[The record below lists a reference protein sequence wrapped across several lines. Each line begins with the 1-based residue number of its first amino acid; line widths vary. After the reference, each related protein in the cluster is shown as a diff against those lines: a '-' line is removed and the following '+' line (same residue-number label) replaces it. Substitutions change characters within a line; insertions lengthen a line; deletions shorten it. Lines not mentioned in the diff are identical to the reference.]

1 MTTALDQFHP
11 LVAGWFRDNLGPP
24 TDVQQQS
31 WPKIAAGEH
40 LLITA
45 PTGSGKTLTAFLWAI
60 NQFIDGKL
68 DTGQTRVL
76 YISPLKALNNDIQR
90 NLTRPLQDLA
100 QIFADADIPFPDIK
114 VSTRSGDTDAGD
126 RRRMLRHPPEILI
139 TTPESLNL
147 LLSSKGGRG
156 LLHGIDTLILDEIHA
171 VVGSKRGA
179 YLASAVERLVPLSGE
194 FQRIALSATIKPLDG
209 VADFVGAYRLDTNR
223 KDYLVDPQYQK
234 RKVTVIESKQHKDYQ
249 VTVRYPE
256 EAAERMKDEK
266 IWDSLCEDFNA
277 KIATNRSTLLFTNS
291 RVLCEKL
298 TYKINTA
305 ANATIAYAHH
315 GSLSREIRDDVE
327 EKLKSGD
334 LAAIVAT
341 SSLEMGIDIG
351 ALDEVV
357 LIQCPTS
364 ISSAIQRIG
373 RAGHQVG
380 EVSRSTIYP
389 THPQDFLEAAVL
401 ADAIVKREIEP
412 VTATLCPLDVLSQI
426 IISMVGVEKWEI
438 DDLYVHLRASYTYH
452 HLGRDQFDLVINMLA
467 GRYAESRIRELKP
480 KVSIDRLDNTIEAR
494 QGALL
499 ALYLSGGVI
508 PDRGYFQLRHQES
521 NSRIGELDEEFV
533 WEARLGQVFTLGTQF
548 WQITNITH
556 NDVFVQPGRPTT
568 SAPPF
573 WKAEQLNR
581 DFCFSERIAE
591 FLEEVN
597 SHLDDDSL
605 PQQMAQRYK
614 MELIAAQNLIDFLR
628 RQHQHCG
635 CALPHRHHLVMERIE
650 TAPGRAAGNQ
660 IVLHAPFG
668 AKVLRPFAMALES
681 AWRNRFEEQLEV
693 FVTNDCLVLQLTHAI
708 TADELFSLVGAQ
720 QLEELIRQ
728 RLEGSGFFGARF
740 RECAG
745 RALLLS
751 KGKFNERKPLW
762 MSRLQ
767 SQKLM
772 DSVLKYEDFPIL
784 LETWRTC
791 LQDEFDLKS
800 LKLVLDEL
808 ASGAIVWTEVETVT
822 PSPMAHNVAWN
833 QINLYMYQDDQPQSD
848 KMSNLNQ
855 DLLQQVVFT
864 PGLRPG
870 IEPTLIDE
878 FQRKRLRMSPGY
890 APQSATDLLD
900 WIVERIAIGLA
911 EWEELLLRIAADD
924 VDSEPVAWVMALHAK
939 VVRLRVGNRELIIAL
954 ENLPAVAHGFYGATL
969 NEDELEILPLNTGME
984 LPALDMQMNDLDDAN
999 PDELLTILLGNWLQ
1013 FFGPITAQSI
1023 VEQLQVDPARVS
1035 AALQD
1040 LLDERALITGN
1051 LITDSDDSTYCD
1063 SGNFE
1068 MLLRLA
1074 RQIAI
1079 PTFDALE
1086 LEWLPLILHTYQS
1099 SHEQSKQELEQLLGS
1114 VEQLRCYPAHPN
1126 LWESEFLPARMP
1138 DYQPNQLDQLFQESN
1153 LHWVGRENKLISFC
1167 FADDL
1172 DLMPKDD
1179 TNAQESVATDL
1190 DTLLPDE
1197 LSRYDFTAL
1206 MSRTDWSAAN
1216 ISDLLWRS
1224 AWEGQVTNDTFMAV
1238 RRGIENDFQVPDA
1251 NSLAAPATQRRTAR
1265 RGGFSRWKGSIP
1277 FAGNWHRLVYPQPPM
1292 DSLETEE
1299 LNKDRVRVLL
1309 DRYGILFRELL
1320 LREDPLFRWA
1330 NLFRSLRLMEMS
1342 GEVLSGYFLKDIP
1355 GPQFASRQMFRL
1367 LQRKLPEEQIF
1378 WINAT
1383 DPISL
1388 CGIQLPQF
1396 KGQLPSRLSSTHVV
1410 YQGKRI
1416 VMISRRSGKNLV
1428 FNIAA
1433 DDPHLPDC
1441 LAVLKHLLYRPFQP
1455 VRQIRIETIND
1466 EPANRSEYLD
1476 PLRTA
1481 FDLVVDYKDATL
1493 HRTL

>member
-1 MTTALDQFHP
+1 MSTALDQFHP
-11 LVAGWFRDNLGPP
+11 LVAAWFRESIGTP
-24 TDVQQQS
+24 TDVQDRS
-31 WPKIAAGEH
+31 WPEIASGEH

-68 DTGQTRVL
+68 DTGQTRIL

-90 NLTRPLQDLA
+90 NLTRPLQELA
-100 QIFADADIPFPDIK
+100 QLFAKADTPFPEIT
-114 VSTRSGDTDAGD
+114 VSTRSGDTPAGG

-147 LLSSKGGRG
+147 LLSSKGGRM
-156 LLHGIDTLILDEIHA
+156 LLQGINTLILDEIHA

-179 YLASAVERLVPLSGE
+179 YLASAVERLVALSGE

-209 VADFVGAYRLDTNR
+209 VANFIGGYRLDTSR
-223 KDYLVDPQYQK
+223 KDYLVDPRYHK
-234 RKVTVIESKQHKDYQ
+234 RGVTVIESKQQKDYR
-249 VTVRYPE
+249 VTVRYPK
-256 EAAERMKDEK
+256 EAAERAKDEK
-266 IWDSLCEDFNA
+266 VWDSLCEDFVE
-277 KIATNRSTLLFTNS
+277 KIAANRSTLLFTNS

-298 TYKINTA
+298 TYKINSA
-305 ANATIAYAHH
+305 ADATIAYAHH
-315 GSLSREIRDDVE
+315 GSLSREIRTDVE
-327 EKLKSGD
+327 EKLKNGG

-351 ALDEVV
+351 VLDEVV

-380 EVSRSTIYP
+380 EISRSTIYP

-401 ADAIVKREIEP
+401 ADAIVSREIEP
-412 VTATLCPLDVLSQI
+412 VTATICPLDVLAQV
-426 IISMVGVEKWEI
+426 IISMVGVEKWDL
-438 DDLYVHLRASYTYH
+438 DDLYVHLRGSYTYH
-452 HLGRDQFDLVINMLA
+452 LLDRDQFDLVVNMLA

-480 KVSIDRLDNTIEAR
+480 KVSIDRLDNSIEAR
-494 QGALL
+494 PGALL
-499 ALYLSGGVI
+499 SLYLSGGVI
-508 PDRGYFQLRHQES
+508 PDRGYFQLRHQDS
-521 NSRIGELDEEFV
+521 NARIGELDEEFV
-533 WEARLGQVFTLGTQF
+533 WEARPGQVFTLGTQF
-548 WQITNITH
+548 WQIAKITH
-556 NDVFVQPGRPTT
+556 NDVFVQPGRPKT

-581 DFCFSERIAE
+581 DFYFSERIAK
-591 FLEEVN
+591 FLEEIS
-597 SHLDDDSL
+597 SHLDSDSL

-614 MELIAAQNLIDFLR
+614 MELVAAQNLIEFLR
-628 RQHQHCG
+628 RQRQHCG
-635 CALPHRHHLVMERIE
+635 CDLPHRHHLVMERIE
-650 TAPGRAAGNQ
+650 SAPGRASGSQ
-660 IVLHAPFG
+660 IVLHAPWG
-668 AKVLRPFAMALES
+668 AKVLRPFAMALEA
-681 AWRNRFEEQLEV
+681 AWRIRFEEQLEV
-693 FVTNDCLVLQLTHAI
+693 FVTNDCLVLQQTHPIA
-708 TADELFSLVGAQ
+708 AEELFSLVGAQ
-720 QLEELIRQ
+720 QVEELIRQ

-791 LQDEFDLKS
+791 LQDEFDLQS

-808 ASGAIVWTEVETVT
+808 ASGAIGWTEVETAT

-848 KMSNLNQ
+848 QMSNLNQ

-870 IEPTLIDE
+870 VEQSLIDD
-878 FQRKRLRMSPGY
+878 FQRKRLRLNPGY
-890 APQSATDLLD
+890 APQSAADLLD
-900 WIVERIAIGLA
+900 WIKERIVIGPD
-911 EWEELLLRIAADD
+911 EWQALLLRMDADD
-924 VDSEPVAWVMALHAK
+924 VDSDPAAWLTDLNAK
-939 VVRLRVGNRELIIAL
+939 VVRLRAAGRELIIAL
-954 ENLPAVAHGFYGATL
+954 ENLPAVAWGFYERAI
-969 NEDELEILPLNTGME
+969 NEDDVVILPLEEIGK
-984 LPALDMQMNDLDDAN
+984 LPALASQMSRPDDAT
-999 PDELLTILLGNWLQ
+999 PDELLATLLGNWLQ
-1013 FFGPITAQSI
+1013 FYGPITADSI
-1023 VEQLQVDPARVS
+1023 AQELQVEPTRIS
-1035 AALQD
+1035 STLQD
-1040 LLDERALITGN
+1040 LLEDRSLIAGK
-1051 LITDSDDSTYCD
+1051 LIRGSTDSTYCD

-1068 MLLRLA
+1068 TLLRQA
-1074 RQIAI
+1074 RQMAV
-1079 PTFDALE
+1079 PTFDPLE
-1086 LEWLPLILHTYQS
+1086 LHWLPLILHTYQS
-1099 SHEQSKQELEQLLGS
+1099 SQDQSKQQLQQILGS
-1114 VEQLRCYPAHPN
+1114 VEQLRCYPAQPAM
-1126 LWESEFLPARMP
+1126 WESEFLPARLP
-1138 DYQPNQLDQLFQESN
+1138 DYQPSQLDQLIQESN

-1172 DLMPKDD
+1172 DLLRSSDGHGEEND
-1179 TNAQESVATDL
+1179 TADL
-1190 DTLLPDE
+1190 GALLPDH
-1197 LSRYDFTAL
+1197 LSRYDFSAL
-1206 MSRTDWSAAN
+1206 MSRTDRSAAA
-1216 ISDLLWRS
+1216 ISDLLWHGV
-1224 AWEGQVTNDTFMAV
+1224 WEGEVTNDTFTAL
-1238 RRGIENDFQVPDA
+1238 RRGIEHDYQVPA
-1251 NSLAAPATQRRTAR
+1251 PIALSAALRQRRSSR

-1277 FAGNWHRLVYPQPPM
+1277 FAGNWHRLIYPEPPT
-1292 DSLETEE
+1292 DSLESEE

-1367 LQRKLPEEQIF
+1367 LQRKLPEDEIF

-1383 DPISL
+1383 DPVSL
-1388 CGIQLPQF
+1388 CGIQLAGF
-1396 KGQLPSRLSSTHVV
+1396 KGQLPSRLSSTHLV
-1410 YQGKRI
+1410 YRGMHL
-1416 VMISRRSGKNLV
+1416 VMISRRNGRNLL

-1433 DDPHLPDC
+1433 DDPQILDC
-1441 LAVLKHLLYRPFQP
+1441 LTVLNHLLYRHFQP

-1493 HRTL
+1493 QRKL